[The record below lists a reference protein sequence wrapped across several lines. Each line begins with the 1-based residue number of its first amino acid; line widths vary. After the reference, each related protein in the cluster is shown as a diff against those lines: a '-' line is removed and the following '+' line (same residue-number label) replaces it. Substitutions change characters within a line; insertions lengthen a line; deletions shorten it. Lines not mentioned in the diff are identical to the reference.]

1 MNDYDWNRIN
11 EGPRPQPT
19 AIEYA
24 TWLVALFWA
33 LLISIVLMT

>member
-11 EGPRPQPT
+11 EGSRSETT
-19 AIEYA
+19 AIEKL

-33 LLISIVLMT
+33 VLISVVLLT